1 MSPGSLRI
9 FEAIKAGKAAPGRT
23 EGGGGDG
30 DGDGDGGGD
39 GGGGMISATPSLE
52 VRVLNS
58 PRTQAAAVAV
68 KKANGPMTE
77 ETRSALR
84 RFVRALAV
92 TQRSRCV
99 GGGEASL

>member
-1 MSPGSLRI
+1 MAAAV
-9 FEAIKAGKAAPGRT
+9 EATSTRSRSDAA
-23 EGGGGDG
+23 
-30 DGDGDGGGD
+30 
-39 GGGGMISATPSLE
+39 ATT
-52 VRVLNS
+52 RG
-58 PRTQAAAVAV
+58 PRSMQAAAVAV
-68 KKANGPMTE
+68 RKANGPMTE